1 MSSMRT
7 SIKTTRA
14 LTVAI
19 LLLPGTAGLVQAQ
32 TVGPPTDAE
41 SRSWLLQQP
50 LTYDWRAS
58 ARARPECSDLQRATY
73 WIEELR
79 PLFTGT
85 DPAHSSFRKKA
96 DLATVD
102 PDTSAS
108 GVVTDAATCAA
119 IATAV
124 EGVLGDIE
132 YWQNQSYDLMMTRFG
147 PYYVVAVDEQAD
159 QGRTLVLVLDATT
172 YEIPLR
178 DMLI

>member
-19 LLLPGTAGLVQAQ
+19 LLLPGTAGLVEAQ
-32 TVGPPTDAE
+32 TAGPPTDAE
-41 SRSWLLQQP
+41 SRSWLQQE
-50 LTYDWRAS
+50 LSTERRAS
-58 ARARPECSDLQRATY
+58 ARVRPECSDLQRATY

-79 PLFTGT
+79 PFFTGT

-102 PDTSAS
+102 PDTSAI

-124 EGVLGDIE
+124 EGVVGGIE

-159 QGRTLVLVLDATT
+159 RGRTLVLVLDATT
-172 YEIPLR
+172 YEILIR
-178 DMLI
+178 DLLI